1 MALMKTL
8 LVRVR
13 TGVSGTD
20 GDVYVGI
27 GGREFIINSVH
38 DDFEQGDD
46 RTYIIGERPNPLP
59 SPKPTT
65 NKPTYLVHVGYLPKT
80 EDLDLFP
87 VYIRLAGGGEWGL
100 EYVEIRVN
108 PETENII
115 YSDLGSPG
123 QQLILDG
130 GQGDVFFIHPA
141 PPTLTSGKTKKKTL
155 NRV

>member
-87 VYIRLAGGGEWGL
+87 VYIRLAGGGEWMID
-100 EYVEIRVN
+100 YVEIRVN
-108 PETENII
+108 PETENVT
-115 YSDLGSPG
+115 YSALGEPHQFTHLG
-123 QQLILDG
+123 G
-130 GQGDVFFIHPA
+130 GQGDVFFIPRA
-141 PPTLTSGKTKKKTL
+141 PPTVTGGKKQRK
-155 NRV
+155 RR